1 MPKVIC
7 LGVKQSTGEY
17 LNKPYDNMVLQ
28 CVSKN
33 PNGYGMICD
42 PVKFPVPMIEDVMG
56 KTMSPADWA
65 DLEGKL
71 LRVYYGKNNKV
82 EEVEILGE
90 AESLGNCFVNIS
102 SEVKAKK

>member
-33 PNGYGMICD
+33 PNGYGMVCD
-42 PVKFPVPMIEDVMG
+42 PVKFKVSMIEEVMG
-56 KTMSPADWA
+56 KSMSPADWA
-65 DLEGKL
+65 ALEGKQ
-71 LRVYYGKNNKV
+71 LRVYYGKNNTV
-82 EEVEILGE
+82 EEVEILGD
-90 AESLGNCFVNIS
+90 AESLGQFFVNINCD
-102 SEVKAKK
+102 KAKK